1 MNPYDGTAVTI
12 IPHNV
17 EKIPLFHWR
26 PGARLLAVGSRDG
39 AHFSGDI
46 QADRSTYR
54 RPLSVEVLREAQAKQ
69 RLDGILA
76 CWSASLEYPHGMRA
90 LLSARSGALVVASP
104 GIGDPELLEHLLPL
118 VDAWLLLCP
127 VVPGPLAKR
136 ILSAGRHVEVL
147 VGLVDDR
154 LPELAWEQASAVHL
168 CAVRSAEA
176 ERLDQWCLAARMA
189 LPAAVPVYDH
199 HHPHTD
205 CTGCGE
211 RIVWRHGGRSRI
223 DGLDPAGKCLKCGTL
238 SPLSPLLPLSLTF

>member
-1 MNPYDGTAVTI
+1 MNPYDGTAATV
-12 IPHNV
+12 IPQNV

-39 AHFSGDI
+39 ADFSGDI
-46 QADRSTYR
+46 HADRSTYR
-54 RPLSVEVLREAQAKQ
+54 RALSAAVLREAQAKQ
-69 RLDGILA
+69 RLDGVLA
-76 CWSASLEYPHGMRA
+76 CWSASLDYPLGMSV
-90 LLSARSGALVVASP
+90 LSTARSGALVIATP

-127 VVPGPLAKR
+127 VMPGPLAQR
-136 ILSAGRHVEVL
+136 ILAAGQHVEVL
-147 VGLVDDR
+147 VGLVDEHV
-154 LPELAWEQASAVHL
+154 PELDWEHAAAVHL

-176 ERLDQWCLAARMA
+176 ERLDQWCLAARTT
-189 LPAAVPVYDH
+189 LPAAVAIYDH

-223 DGLDPAGKCLKCGTL
+223 DGLDTSGKCLSCATP
-238 SPLSPLLPLSLTF
+238 SPLRLN